1 MQYEAVFQQPF
12 YSFWAIRSSN
22 DNDCNLWKMSIFE
35 LATESHPLML
45 KELERMVDE
54 CRSMIQDIEIEL
66 LTQSLTDEDEHLRYV
81 QLDALVFLIK
91 ALRARIKERSFLYN

>member
-1 MQYEAVFQQPF
+1 MKI
-12 YSFWAIRSSN
+12 S
-22 DNDCNLWKMSIFE
+22 E
-35 LATESHPLML
+35 LTSETHPLML
-45 KELERMVDE
+45 IDLERMTDE

-91 ALRARIKERSFLYN
+91 ALRERIKERSFLYN

>member
-1 MQYEAVFQQPF
+1 MME
-12 YSFWAIRSSN
+12 
-22 DNDCNLWKMSIFE
+22 
-35 LATESHPLML
+35 
-45 KELERMVDE
+45 E

-91 ALRARIKERSFLYN
+91 ALRGRIKERSFLYN